1 MKKLIQKFRAYSS
14 IRNEFTPFE
23 FPLTYIS
30 NKKIQKMGHVFR
42 KNLSKSFELIRATER
57 NFTVFEFS
65 LYYK

>member
-1 MKKLIQKFRAYSS
+1 M
-14 IRNEFTPFE
+14 NFTPFE

-42 KNLSKSFELIRATER
+42 KNLSKSFVLIRATER
-57 NFTVFEFS
+57 NFIVFEFS